1 MLKLCSVKELIVFG
15 ATFWHAVS
23 WYERLRGLL
32 PVKHLPHLSRAIIK
46 VVPKLSHFFLFLCLS
61 ANPDYKHPH
70 IFLL

>member
-46 VVPKLSHFFLFLCLS
+46 VVPKFSHFFLFLCLS
-61 ANPDYKHPH
+61 ANPDYEHPH